1 MASPRLEKV
10 VLRDRLPSAVQDRG
24 TSPTYTSFKK
34 SKILPLDLRSIRDW
48 SLTDLLLISD
58 IDGNLHGV
66 ERNTGA
72 LLWTL
77 PMDEPLVKLSSVK
90 VNKTDSPQPPN
101 ILWFVEPYEE
111 GTLYYFTPKFG
122 LNRLPT
128 SIKNLVLESP
138 FLLLGDDKIY
148 TGTRTTSLYT
158 INVRTGVIESSFGS
172 NEKCPVPNS
181 HKEASNDSNDTIMV
195 GKTTYYLSIHS
206 QENKNVVW
214 NVTYSQWGPNN
225 IDNDLIVQN
234 EQSFDKLYFTPFHD
248 KSLLAINK
256 DLGTPVWINKLPSLA
271 VNVFDVFNNKK
282 NDYVILPH
290 PLKVLNELQVSN
302 DAGHST
308 SENSDLCFINKTANG
323 KEWFAMSFNNYPTLI
338 KSAPI
343 SKYQMILYKMQSH
356 DMPAD
361 LNFNFLKKFLI
372 DDHAQVE
379 DLVSGIHKTYHL
391 SAETLYQPLTRFDLE
406 NSTKDDIKQIG
417 DGSNSIDEQPSE
429 SSSVIEK
436 HNIPNLM
443 NGILFPNTKEI
454 KDILTLVSSY
464 VSLSSSSADEK
475 DLSLWDNA
483 DKQISRIYDHSDSH
497 PTSKTVDSLSL
508 VKRICEDIIVI
519 LVLLGLLMSFGRLGK
534 LTRKFQ
540 QFFNLEPSDAIA
552 KSTDSEKLPTTL
564 RTKLDPEKLQSF
576 DVEETELKSDLSGKD
591 DFESSEKT
599 RQFDSR
605 QSLQDLSDPATKPIK
620 KVTIISPNAL
630 LEDADGSSYS
640 SNEEEQND
648 EKPQSLAGLQK
659 SADEEADTGEF
670 ATKKKRKRG
679 SRGGKRGGSKGKKS
693 PEDAPEETDDVAPNS
708 EETIATKSLIKAIA
722 EIPSSKLTT
731 KRLQIEN
738 NLVISDKVL
747 GYGSHGTVVYQ
758 GTFENRPVA
767 VKRMLLDFFDIANH
781 EVRLLQ
787 ESDDHPNVIR
797 YFCSQSSEMEKFLY
811 IALELC
817 LCSLEDITEK
827 AKSYPKDLRLTETN
841 KSASLLQLASGLHY
855 LHSLKI
861 VHRDLK
867 PQNIL
872 VADTK
877 SSAKSS
883 ANGESNT
890 DANVRLL
897 ISDFGLCKK
906 LDNDQ
911 SSFRATTQ
919 HAASGTSGWRAP
931 ELLLHHDLL
940 EISPDTIS
948 SIGSSSVHSVGAGN
962 GSASTSSGGKR
973 LTKAIDIFSLGCVFY
988 YILANGNHAFGDRYL
1003 REGNIIKGEYDLS
1016 LLAAFCPNDY
1026 VEASHLI
1033 STMIHFNPKMRPDTG
1048 TIMKHP
1054 YFWST
1059 NKKLHFLLKVSDR
1072 FEVERRDPPSELLLK
1087 LEAVGNEIHKGD
1099 WHAQFNDEFMD
1110 NLGKYRKY
1118 QREKLMDL
1126 LRALRNKYHHFNDM
1140 PESLK
1145 QKLSPLPHGFYK
1157 YFNDKFPHL
1166 LMSIYFVV
1174 EQNLKQ
1180 EHAFEEFY

>member
-1 MASPRLEKV
+1 M
-10 VLRDRLPSAVQDRG
+10 
-24 TSPTYTSFKK
+24 
-34 SKILPLDLRSIRDW
+34 
-48 SLTDLLLISD
+48 
-58 IDGNLHGV
+58 
-66 ERNTGA
+66 
-72 LLWTL
+72 WTL
-77 PMDEPLVKLSSVK
+77 PMDEPLVRLSSVK
-90 VNKTDSPQPPN
+90 LNKTDSPQQPN
-101 ILWFVEPYEE
+101 ILWFVEPYDE

-128 SIKNLVLESP
+128 TIKNLVLESP

-158 INVRTGVIESSFGS
+158 INVRTGVIESTFGS
-172 NEKCPVPNS
+172 SENCPVPNAY
-181 HKEASNDSNDTIMV
+181 KESSDDSNDTIMV

-271 VNVFDVFNNKK
+271 VNVFDVFNNKN
-282 NDYVILPH
+282 NDHVILPH
-290 PLKVLNELQVSN
+290 PLKVLNDLQVNN
-302 DAGHST
+302 DAGQAS

-343 SKYQMILYKMQSH
+343 SKYQMILYKMLGH
-356 DMPAD
+356 DIPAD
-361 LNFNFLKKFLI
+361 LNYDFLKNFLI
-372 DDHAQVE
+372 NDHAQVE
-379 DLVSGIHKTYHL
+379 DLISGIHKAYHL
-391 SAETLYQPLTRFDLE
+391 SADTLYQPLTRFDLE
-406 NSTKDDIKQIG
+406 NSENKNIKQIG
-417 DGSNSIDEQPSE
+417 DGSHSVDEQPTE

-464 VSLSSSSADEK
+464 VSLSSSSVDEK
-475 DLSLWDNA
+475 DLSLWDDA
-483 DKQISRIYDHSDSH
+483 DKQISKIYDHPDNY
-497 PTSKTVDSLSL
+497 PTSKTMDSLSL

-534 LTRKFQ
+534 LTRMFQ
-540 QFFNLEPSDAIA
+540 AFFNLETSDP
-552 KSTDSEKLPTTL
+552 KSADLEKPLKTLSMTVDSEKLADSTGED
-564 RTKLDPEKLQSF
+564 KDKLQSQN
-576 DVEETELKSDLSGKD
+576 SGKG
-591 DFESSEKT
+591 DFESLEET

-605 QSLQDLSDPATKPIK
+605 QSLQDLSVPVTKSIK
-620 KVTIISPNAL
+620 RVTIISPSANL
-630 LEDADGSSYS
+630 DGDSSDS
-640 SNEEEQND
+640 SNEEEPLG
-648 EKPQSLAGLQK
+648 EKSQTNTDLQK
-659 SADEEADTGEF
+659 SADDEPENGELV
-670 ATKKKRKRG
+670 TKKKRKRG
-679 SRGGKRGGSKGKKS
+679 SRGGKRGGSKAKKS
-693 PEDAPEETDDVAPNS
+693 LEDGTDEVDEGPQNS
-708 EETIATKSLIKAIA
+708 EEIIATKSLIKTIA

-731 KRLQIEN
+731 KKLQIEN

-767 VKRMLLDFFDIANH
+767 VKRMLLDFFDVANH

-827 AKSYPKDLRLTETN
+827 SKSYPKALRLTETN
-841 KSASLLQLASGLHY
+841 KSMTLLQLASGLHY

-877 SSAKSS
+877 STKNRSS
-883 ANGESNT
+883 NHESNG
-890 DANVRLL
+890 DASVRLL

-948 SIGSSSVHSVGAGN
+948 SIGSSSRHSVGAVN
-962 GSASTSSGGKR
+962 GSNAGSSGGKR

-988 YILANGNHAFGDRYL
+988 YILANGNHPFGDRYL

-1016 LLAAFCPNDY
+1016 LLECFCPNDY
-1026 VEASHLI
+1026 VEASNLI
-1033 STMIHFNPKMRPDTG
+1033 SSMIHFNPKMRPNTAA
-1048 TIMKHP
+1048 IMKHP

-1087 LEAVGNEIHKGD
+1087 LEAIGNDIHKGN
-1099 WHAQFNDEFMD
+1099 WHSQFNDEFMN

-1118 QREKLMDL
+1118 HPEKLMDL

-1140 PESLK
+1140 PEPLRL
-1145 QKLSPLPHGFYK
+1145 KLSPLPNGFYK
-1157 YFNDKFPHL
+1157 YFNDKFPNL

-1174 EQNLKQ
+1174 ERNLKQ